1 MEYGARDRTVAT
13 EASPRMSQEPKRPPT
28 AQERALR
35 LLSDAEAQLA
45 GLGDDVAGGLS
56 ILRAMIGP
64 YVEMGG
70 MGQTGR
76 IVASLYTVVGDLL
89 KSQRYDR
96 EAVEVHLQA
105 WRLVLTNDLDE
116 DTTQTLFAGLKSV
129 RDFYADQ
136 KAA

>member
-1 MEYGARDRTVAT
+1 
-13 EASPRMSQEPKRPPT
+13 MSQEPKRPPT

-45 GLGDDVAGGLS
+45 GLGEDLAGGFS
-56 ILRAMIGP
+56 IMRAMIGP

-70 MGQTGR
+70 MGPPGR
-76 IVASLYTVVGDLL
+76 VVASLYTVMGDLL
-89 KSQRYDR
+89 RAQRYDR

-105 WRLVLTNDLDE
+105 WRLILTHDLDE
-116 DTTQTLFAGLKSV
+116 EASHALFAGLKSV
-129 RDFYADQ
+129 RDFYAEQ

>member
-1 MEYGARDRTVAT
+1 
-13 EASPRMSQEPKRPPT
+13 MSQEPKRPPT